1 MKTRFDIRQG
11 VTLVELMVVIVAI
24 GICLAIAIPKFFMK
38 KPAPE
43 VPYKHHIEVTCVAA
57 DGQPHS
63 FEVTDYE
70 LGVEA
75 NKFVL
80 PNGDTKLVQE
90 RCSVLD
96 RTYR

>member
-1 MKTRFDIRQG
+1 MKTGFGIRQG
-11 VTLVELMVVIVAI
+11 VTLIELMVLLVIF
-24 GICLAIAIPKFFMK
+24 GIVLALAIPRFLRKSV
-38 KPAPE
+38 PE
-43 VPYKHHIEVTCVAA
+43 IPYKHHIEVTCIAA